1 MSIFDDNK
9 NKNKQPS
16 LFGIPLS
23 EQSSETNN
31 GGQLFGIPLSGQ
43 SSENNS
49 GGQLFGIAIAPV
61 EDTNST
67 PYYLTPAI
75 TQSLNLLEL
84 TLQKTTFDKADFETL
99 RSTLSLLPIAEISR
113 LRSTISVASLDNLA
127 KKADIYEKTQTI
139 EIVKSTLPNQKEDNK
154 NKYLDQE
161 NELVKN
167 KDLENFNPNQ
177 KLLSKEE
184 INKLMANF
192 LSERNDLVQNME
204 EKNKQVSLENN
215 KQTNLSN

>member
-1 MSIFDDNK
+1 MSIFDNNEK
-9 NKNKQPS
+9 KNKQPS

-23 EQSSETNN
+23 GQGSETNN
-31 GGQLFGIPLSGQ
+31 GGQLFGIS
-43 SSENNS
+43 
-49 GGQLFGIAIAPV
+49 IAPI

-99 RSTLSLLPIAEISR
+99 RSALSLLPITEISR
-113 LRSTISVASLDNLA
+113 LRSTISVASLDNLS
-127 KKADIYEKTQTI
+127 KKADIFEKTQTI
-139 EIVKSTLPNQKEDNK
+139 EIEKSTLPNQKEDNK
-154 NKYLDQE
+154 DKE
-161 NELVKN
+161 NDLVKH

-192 LSERNDLVQNME
+192 LSERNDLAQNME

>member
-1 MSIFDDNK
+1 MSIFDNNEK
-9 NKNKQPS
+9 KNKQPS

-43 SSENNS
+43 GSETNN
-49 GGQLFGIAIAPV
+49 GGQLFGISVAPV

-99 RSTLSLLPIAEISR
+99 RSTLSLLPITEISR
-113 LRSTISVASLDNLA
+113 LRSTISVASLDNLS

-139 EIVKSTLPNQKEDNK
+139 EIEKSTLPNQKEDNK
-154 NKYLDQE
+154 DKE
-161 NELVKN
+161 NDLLKH
-167 KDLENFNPNQ
+167 KDIENFNPNQ
-177 KLLSKEE
+177 
-184 INKLMANF
+184 N
-192 LSERNDLVQNME
+192 
-204 EKNKQVSLENN
+204 
-215 KQTNLSN
+215 

>member
-23 EQSSETNN
+23 EQSSE
-31 GGQLFGIPLSGQ
+31 
-43 SSENNS
+43 NNS
-49 GGQLFGIAIAPV
+49 GGQLFGISIAPA

-99 RSTLSLLPIAEISR
+99 RSTLSLLPITEISR

-139 EIVKSTLPNQKEDNK
+139 EIEKSTVPIQKEDNISR
-154 NKYLDQE
+154 L
-161 NELVKN
+161 
-167 KDLENFNPNQ
+167 
-177 KLLSKEE
+177 
-184 INKLMANF
+184 F
-192 LSERNDLVQNME
+192 L
-204 EKNKQVSLENN
+204 
-215 KQTNLSN
+215 

>member
-23 EQSSETNN
+23 EQSSENNN
-31 GGQLFGIPLSGQ
+31 GGQLFGLP
-43 SSENNS
+43 
-49 GGQLFGIAIAPV
+49 IAYAG
-61 EDTNST
+61 DTNST

-84 TLQKTTFDKADFETL
+84 TLQKTAFNKEDFETL
-99 RSTLSLLPIAEISR
+99 RLILRRVPIGEINR
-113 LRSTISVASLDNLA
+113 LRPTISEASLDNFV
-127 KKADIYEKTQTI
+127 KQADIYEKTQTSEI
-139 EIVKSTLPNQKEDNK
+139 EKSTLPNQKEDNK

>member
-1 MSIFDDNK
+1 MSIFDNNEK
-9 NKNKQPS
+9 KNKQPS

-43 SSENNS
+43 GSETNN
-49 GGQLFGIAIAPV
+49 GGQLFGISIAPV
-61 EDTNST
+61 EDINST

-139 EIVKSTLPNQKEDNK
+139 EKSTLPNQKDDDDK
-154 NKYLDQE
+154 NKYLDKE
-161 NELVKN
+161 NDLIKH
-167 KDLENFNPNQ
+167 KDIENFNPNQ

-192 LSERNDLVQNME
+192 LSERNDLAQNME
-204 EKNKQVSLENN
+204 EKNKQVNLENN